1 MTSYI
6 VIAST
11 SVVLID
17 SSRLTSGGSA
27 IVLISSQMP
36 PGRTI
41 TVRDSLGYLSSP
53 QSIIVSTTAGI
64 RFMDGTSS
72 LVVSQPYASMS
83 FSSRD
88 ATTWNIINTFGFP
101 LYNTI
106 ANVSTLAVSTLI
118 GNSLTIG
125 GTLSTTTMITNSL
138 KLQSTSQV
146 FGPLFVSTLVVG
158 TQPSVQIPYE
168 TTPGYSAY
176 IVGSAYITST
186 VTIGGNLQVG
196 GGAVFGSSMTVAGNL
211 TVNSGANINGN
222 LTLTGNLLTQGLGT
236 FECQTAVL
244 NSSLVVVGSATV
256 GSNLFV
262 NSNVQV
268 GQSTF
273 TNNLQTS
280 TIQLN
285 TVGGYIQLGT
295 NTVIRGATTA
305 NPGQTAFAVNAPIYT
320 PFLSTSFLTA
330 NSEITT
336 TVLEVLSTISA
347 GTVTTFTL
355 GSAYI
360 NNLAGSL
367 VTGGIE
373 TNSITVFSSFTTGS
387 IYSSSFVTSNL
398 IASGSIQGGPQS
410 YLSTGAV
417 FTSSLQVAEIS
428 TGSIKV
434 GTIETTAAEV
444 SSLFISQ
451 SFTAGPGVSSINM
464 ATATIDNSR
473 GSIYTGA
480 VFTSSL
486 TTSSIALQS
495 GNIYTTNNLTIST
508 PALYLQNIYTSTFNT
523 IGFQTSTMN
532 TSRLTIGNVPTN
544 TGPNFS
550 NDTAFPP
557 LNILTTGGPG
567 DYLTPYYLSNV
578 VPVGQNPTLPY
589 TTSIGFNANYFGSVP
604 PGLLIGYSAS
614 LFWGGQT
621 SSYLSI
627 TNGPSLY
634 GVYGQD
640 QTVTGTLTQ
649 SSFGIQ
655 ATLYGSSAISVTFS
669 FQYSPNTNSID
680 SNSYIKFNNGSLNWN
695 YALNGTT
702 IQNSL
707 NDMSIRNVY
716 YYGSLNFASDPRI
729 KENISSANLR
739 ECYDTISA
747 LPLRKFKYISE
758 YCSSFQV
765 SEEPRL
771 GFLATDLLPHFPKS
785 VHISDTLFPAFS
797 KELMT
802 IDTSQVDMAH
812 LGTTKYLIE
821 EVKRLEEELSTI
833 KGQNILAQHDR

>member
-1 MTSYI
+1 
-6 VIAST
+6 
-11 SVVLID
+11 
-17 SSRLTSGGSA
+17 
-27 IVLISSQMP
+27 
-36 PGRTI
+36 
-41 TVRDSLGYLSSP
+41 
-53 QSIIVSTTAGI
+53 
-64 RFMDGTSS
+64 MDGTSS
-72 LVVSQPYASMS
+72 LVVSQAYASMS

-88 ATTWNIINTFGFP
+88 ANTWNIINTFGFP

-125 GTLSTTTMITNSL
+125 GTLSTTTMITNNL

-176 IVGSAYITST
+176 IIGSAYITSS

-196 GGAVFGSSMTVAGNL
+196 GGGVFGSSITVAGTL
-211 TVNSGANINGN
+211 TANSGANINGN

-236 FECQTAVL
+236 FESQTALL
-244 NSSLVVVGSATV
+244 NSSLVVVGSATI

-262 NSNVQV
+262 NSNIQV

-285 TVGGYIQLGT
+285 NVGGYIQLGT
-295 NTVIRGATTA
+295 NTIIRGASTA
-305 NPGQTAFAVNAPIYT
+305 NPNQTAFAVNAPIYT
-320 PFLSTSFLTA
+320 PFLSTSYLTA
-330 NSEITT
+330 NTAVTT
-336 TVLEVLSTISA
+336 TTIEVLSTISA
-347 GTVTTFTL
+347 GTVTSFLL
-355 GSAYI
+355 GSAAI
-360 NNLAGSL
+360 DNSAGSL
-367 VTGGIE
+367 VTSSIQ
-373 TNSITVFSSFTTGS
+373 TNTIKVFSSFATNS
-387 IYSSSFVTSNL
+387 LYSSSFVTSN
-398 IASGSIQGGPQS
+398 ITATGSLQGIGPQS
-410 YLSTGAV
+410 YLSTGV
-417 FTSSLQVAEIS
+417 IFTSSLQVDRIS
-428 TGSIKV
+428 TGNIKV

-451 SFTAGPGVSSINM
+451 SFTAGPAVSSINM
-464 ATATIDNSR
+464 ANATINNSQ

-480 VFTSSL
+480 IFTSSL

-495 GNIYTTNNLTIST
+495 GNIFTTNNLTIST
-508 PALYLQNIYTSTFNT
+508 PALYLQTVYTSTINT
-523 IGFQTSTMN
+523 NVFLTSSVN

-550 NDTAFPP
+550 NDPAFPP
-557 LNILTTGGPG
+557 VNVVTTGGPG

-578 VPVGQNPTLPY
+578 VPTGQNPAVPY
-589 TTSIGFNANYFGSVP
+589 TTSIRFNANYFGSAP

-614 LFWGGQT
+614 LFWGGQA
-621 SSYLSI
+621 SSYLTI

-640 QTVTGTLTQ
+640 QTITGTLTQ

-655 ATLYGSSAISVTFS
+655 ASLYGSSAISVTFS
-669 FQYSPNTNSID
+669 FQYSPNINSID
-680 SNSYIKFNNGSLNWN
+680 SNSYINFNNGSLNWN

-739 ECYDTISA
+739 DCYDTISA

-765 SEEPRL
+765 SDEPRL

-802 IDTSQVDMAH
+802 IDTSQIDMAH

-833 KGQNILAQHDR
+833 KSRTF

>member
-53 QSIIVSTTAGI
+53 QSIIVSTTSGI
-64 RFMDGTSS
+64 SFMDGTSS

-83 FSSRD
+83 FTSRD
-88 ATTWNIINTFGFP
+88 AATWNIINTFGFP

-118 GNSLTIG
+118 GNSLTVIG
-125 GTLSTTTMITNSL
+125 GTLSTTTMITKNL

-168 TTPGYSAY
+168 TIPGYSAY
-176 IVGSAYITST
+176 VMGSAYITSS

-196 GGAVFGSSMTVAGNL
+196 GGGIFGSSITVAGSV
-211 TVNSGANINGN
+211 TANSGANINGN
-222 LTLTGNLLTQGLGT
+222 LTLNGNLLTQGLGT
-236 FECQTAVL
+236 FECQTAL
-244 NSSLVVVGSATV
+244 INSSLVVVGSAII

-262 NSNVQV
+262 NSNTQV
-268 GQSTF
+268 GQGIF

-280 TIQLN
+280 TIQFN
-285 TVGGYIQLGT
+285 NVGGYIQLGT
-295 NTVIRGATTA
+295 NTVIRGASTA
-305 NPGQTAFAVNAPIYT
+305 NPGQTALAVNAPIYT
-320 PFLSTSFLTA
+320 PFLSTSYLTA
-330 NSEITT
+330 TT
-336 TVLEVLSTISA
+336 AVTTRTLEVLSNISA
-347 GTVTTFTL
+347 GTVTSFTL
-355 GSAYI
+355 GSAAI
-360 NNLAGSL
+360 NNSAGSL
-367 VTGGIE
+367 VTSSIQ
-373 TNSITVFSSFTTGS
+373 TNTIRVFSSFATNS
-387 IYSSSFVTSNL
+387 LYSSSFATSNI
-398 IASGSIQGGPQS
+398 IATGSLQAIGPQS

-417 FTSSLQVAEIS
+417 FTSSLQVGQIS

-451 SFTAGPGVSSINM
+451 SFTAGPGVSSIGM
-464 ATATIDNSR
+464 ATATIDNSQ

-480 VFTSSL
+480 LFTSSL
-486 TTSSIALQS
+486 TTSSMAIQS
-495 GNIYTTNNLTIST
+495 GNIFTTNDLTIST
-508 PALYLQNIYTSTFNT
+508 PALYLQTINTSTFNT
-523 IGFQTSTMN
+523 VTFQTSSIN
-532 TSRLTIGNVPTN
+532 TSQLTIGSVPTN
-544 TGPNFS
+544 AGPNFS
-550 NDTAFPP
+550 YDPDFPSA
-557 LNILTTGGPG
+557 NILVTGGPG

-578 VPVGQNPTLPY
+578 IPTGHNPTVAY
-589 TTSIGFNANYFGSVP
+589 TTSIGFNADYFGPVP
-604 PGLLIGYSAS
+604 PGLIIGYSAS
-614 LFWGGQT
+614 LFWRGQP
-621 SSYLSI
+621 SSYLTI

-640 QTVTGTLTQ
+640 QTITGTLTQ
-649 SSFGIQ
+649 DFFSIQ
-655 ATLYGSSAISVTFS
+655 ASLYGSSAISVTFS
-669 FQYSPNTNSID
+669 FQYSPNANNID

-758 YCSSFQV
+758 YCSTFQV

-785 VHISDTLFPAFS
+785 VHISDTLFPSFS

-812 LGTTKYLIE
+812 LGATKYLIE
-821 EVKRLEEELSTI
+821 EVKRLEEELSSLKSI
-833 KGQNILAQHDR
+833 SNR

>member
-53 QSIIVSTTAGI
+53 QSIIVSTTSGI
-64 RFMDGTSS
+64 SFMDGTSS

-118 GNSLTIG
+118 GNSLTVIG
-125 GTLSTTTMITNSL
+125 GTLSTTTLIANNV
-138 KLQSTSQV
+138 KLQSTSEF

-158 TQPSVQIPYE
+158 TQPSIQIPYE
-168 TTPGYSAY
+168 TIPGYNSY
-176 IVGSAYITST
+176 VMGSAYMTST

-196 GGAVFGSSMTVAGNL
+196 GGGVFDSSITVAGSI
-211 TVNSGANINGN
+211 TANSGANINGN
-222 LTLTGNLLTQGLGT
+222 LTLAGNFLTQGLGT
-236 FECQTAVL
+236 FESQTA
-244 NSSLVVVGSATV
+244 NITSSLVVVGSATI

-262 NSNVQV
+262 NSNLQV
-268 GQSTF
+268 GQTTF

-305 NPGQTAFAVNAPIYT
+305 NPGQTALAVNAPIYT

-330 NSEITT
+330 TTSVKTT
-336 TVLEVLSTISA
+336 TIEVLSTISA
-347 GTVTTFTL
+347 GTVTSFTL
-355 GSAYI
+355 GSAAI
-360 NNLAGSL
+360 NNSAGSL
-367 VTGGIE
+367 LTS
-373 TNSITVFSSFTTGS
+373 SITTNTIRVFSSFATNS
-387 IYSSSFVTSNL
+387 VYSSSFVTSNL
-398 IASGSIQGGPQS
+398 IATGSLQGLGPQS
-410 YLSTGAV
+410 YLSTGAI
-417 FTSSLQVAEIS
+417 FTSSLQVVQIS

-434 GTIETTAAEV
+434 GIIETTAAEV

-451 SFTAGPGVSSINM
+451 SFTAGPGVSSIGM
-464 ATATIDNSR
+464 ATARIDNSQ
-473 GSIYTGA
+473 GSILSGA

-486 TTSSIALQS
+486 TASSIAIQS
-495 GNIYTTNNLTIST
+495 GNIFTANNLTIST
-508 PALYLQNIYTSTFNT
+508 PALYLQTIYTSTFNT
-523 IGFQTSTMN
+523 IGFQTSTLN
-532 TSRLTIGNVPTN
+532 TSQLTIGSIPTN

-550 NDTAFPP
+550 NDPAFPP
-557 LNILTTGGPG
+557 LNIVTTGGPG

-578 VPVGQNPTLPY
+578 VPSGQNPTLPY

-614 LFWGGQT
+614 LFWRGQV
-621 SSYLSI
+621 SSYLTI

-649 SSFGIQ
+649 SSFGIH

-758 YCSSFQV
+758 YCSTFQV

-771 GFLATDLLPHFPKS
+771 GFLATDLLPYFPKS

-812 LGTTKYLIE
+812 LGTTKYLIG
-821 EVKRLEEELSTI
+821 EVKRLEEELSSLKSI
-833 KGQNILAQHDR
+833 SNR